1 MREYLKNMPNPYG
14 NCLVPAYD
22 KRQGK
27 WKKERKKYGFDERQT
42 WNLNTTMIELLYERV
57 MMLKEINF
65 VYFDFIRQLLT
76 TKRKLNQNG

>member
-14 NCLVPAYD
+14 NCLEPAYD

-42 WNLNTTMIELLYERV
+42 WNLNTTMIEL
-57 MMLKEINF
+57 
-65 VYFDFIRQLLT
+65 
-76 TKRKLNQNG
+76 